1 MSYDSFFSMEDP
13 MRIERNIYVQRLID
27 RMGNGLIKVI
37 TGIRRSGK
45 SYLLFN
51 LFQEYLHK
59 QGIPADHIISMAFD
73 TLENREYRN
82 PETLMA
88 YIRQRLGDSGVYYVL
103 LDEVQMLDHF
113 EEVLNSLLHKP
124 NVDLYVTG
132 SNSRFLSKDVLTELR
147 GRGDEIHIFPLSFQE
162 FMQAYPGDMYHG
174 WAEYVMYGGL
184 PLTVTMKTDEQKSQ
198 YLEHLFQ
205 ETYLKNIKE
214 RNHIEREAE
223 MENLL
228 DVLASSIGSLTNPS
242 KIQATFTS
250 RLKSSISV
258 NTVHR
263 YISYLEDAFL
273 IHEAKRYD
281 VKGRKYIGTPM
292 KYYFEDVGLRNARL
306 NFRQVEETHLMENIL
321 YNELRMRGYHV
332 DVGSVFQRYH
342 DDDTGKRLS
351 KQLEI
356 DFVANLGSNRYYI
369 QSAYQLPTEEKIRQ
383 EKASLLALDDSFKKI
398 VIVRDIVKPFH
409 DEHGIL
415 TISLFDFLMKP
426 GSLEY

>member
-1 MSYDSFFSMEDP
+1 

-205 ETYLKNIKE
+205 ETYLKDIKE

-242 KIQATFTS
+242 KIQETFTS

-306 NFRQVEETHLMENIL
+306 NFRQQEPTHIMENIV
-321 YNELRMRGYHV
+321 YNELCIRGYHV
-332 DVGSVFQRYH
+332 DVGIVEAFGRDSS
-342 DDDTGKRLS
+342 GKRLR
-351 KQLEI
+351 KQLEV
-356 DFVANLGSNRYYI
+356 DFVVNQASQRYYI
-369 QSAYQLPTEEKIRQ
+369 QVAYDLASEEKQAQ
-383 EKASLLALDDSFKKI
+383 EFNSLRHIPDSFKKI
-398 VIVRDIVKPFH
+398 VIVNGVRKPWRN
-409 DEHGIL
+409 DEGFVIMGMKYFL
-415 TISLFDFLMKP
+415 LNADSLKF
-426 GSLEY
+426 